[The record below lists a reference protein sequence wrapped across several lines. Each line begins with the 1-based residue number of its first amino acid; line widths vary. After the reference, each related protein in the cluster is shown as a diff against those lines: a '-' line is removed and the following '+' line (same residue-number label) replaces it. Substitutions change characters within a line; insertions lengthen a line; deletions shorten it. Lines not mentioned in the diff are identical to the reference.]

1 MTTALR
7 FLGKGWTI
15 PLEPN
20 DRSGRLS
27 YESGAE
33 KVRQSIWIILDTEP
47 GETGIPTPSVATR
60 FDLQGLQRL
69 GSFLNCLS

>member
-15 PLEPN
+15 TLEPN

-33 KVRQSIWIILDTEP
+33 KVLRGAAWSSLPPDSRLTY
-47 GETGIPTPSVATR
+47 R
-60 FDLQGLQRL
+60 FKRPA
-69 GSFLNCLS
+69 GSFGYDITVRVLTPVE